1 MQNKKFRDKNFLS
14 QASSTEL
21 KAYTAVLH
29 TACGFDCEITK
40 ECRSLEEFKE
50 FILRLS
56 NLMIMNALCR

>member
-29 TACGFDCEITK
+29 TIYGFDCEVTK
-40 ECRSLEEFKE
+40 ECKNLEEFRE
-50 FILRLS
+50 FMLMLS
-56 NLMIMNALCR
+56 KLMIMNTLYK